1 MRFMKQF
8 GVILAITFLGEILRY
23 VIPLPIPAS
32 IYGLVLMFLA
42 LKSGVVKLDQV
53 KETGDFLIEIMPMM
67 FIPAAVGLLV
77 SWDSLKEI
85 WLPVVV
91 ITLLTTI
98 IVMAVSGLVTQWIG
112 RFGKTKSRKKD

>member
-1 MRFMKQF
+1 MKYVKQF
-8 GVILAITFLGEILRY
+8 GIIIMISFVGEVLNY
-23 VIPLPIPAS
+23 LIPIPVPAS
-32 IYGLVLMFLA
+32 IYGMVIMLVLLTSGK
-42 LKSGVVKLDQV
+42 LKLESVRD
-53 KETGDFLIEIMPMM
+53 TAIFLIEVMPLM